1 MKQKNEI
8 NQLFMRHPDAMK
20 FIGSRRRGRHKE
32 RFSDEFEAVRF
43 VTAMEQMSALKGVVT
58 DDGIILWRLDSLLEM
73 RDTRGMSQPEI
84 LRNRNTGLLNR
95 VRADGRTFQVKP
107 CRDVLAGEKHLP

>member
-1 MKQKNEI
+1 MKQKIEI

-32 RFSDEFEAVRF
+32 RFADEFEAVRL
-43 VTAMEQMSALKGVVT
+43 VAAMEQISALKGVVT
-58 DDGIILWRLDSLLEM
+58 DDGVILWRLDSLMEM

-95 VRADGRTFQVKP
+95 VRADGRTFKVKP
-107 CRDVLAGEKHLP
+107 CREVLAGGNHLL